1 MGRRLAVVI
10 YFAWNAV
17 RSSRNPVWT
26 SRMLDALAIRHPWL
40 DPFDDGNETP
50 ALRRSRPFPDTG

>member
-17 RSSRNPVWT
+17 RASRNPVWT
-26 SRMLDALAIRHPWL
+26 SRMLDARAVRHPWL
-40 DPFDDGNETP
+40 DPFDDGIETP
-50 ALRRSRPFPDTG
+50 ALRRSHPFPDTG